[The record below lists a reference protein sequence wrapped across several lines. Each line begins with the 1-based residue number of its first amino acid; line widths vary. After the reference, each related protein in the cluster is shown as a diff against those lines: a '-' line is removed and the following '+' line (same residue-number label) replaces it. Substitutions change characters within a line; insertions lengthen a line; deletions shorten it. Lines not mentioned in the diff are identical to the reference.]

1 MNLDSKVDTSIFYS
15 EIATNL
21 EDANCMTRSKYLL
34 CMIFFGGCFFSASD
48 LSAQTSNSEIKSKS
62 FYYLPEVQLIA
73 SQLDGDNAAGY
84 NKFGY
89 LGQINFGW
97 KQSDKQAFE
106 FAIGFAERGSR
117 RGYNPDIP
125 NLNPFHIRYRSLE
138 TALNYQFPL
147 NAIKE
152 SWDIPLDLHAGLRF
166 GRILQIEDTEQYA
179 LYLEQVYRKM
189 TVSLEFGARYPL
201 NENWVL
207 SARANYSAISM
218 LNEGASNN
226 PLYPTGVYNNAIGF
240 GLIYQMND

>member
-1 MNLDSKVDTSIFYS
+1 MIGKLIGFIFIAIVVLFLFTNTSTSFEANLNHIDGR
-15 EIATNL
+15 NL
-21 EDANCMTRSKYLL
+21 RDRH
-34 CMIFFGGCFFSASD
+34 FGKR
-48 LSAQTSNSEIKSKS
+48 LTE
-62 FYYLPEVQLIA
+62 EVLGGSPQ
-73 SQLDGDNAAGY
+73 NAV
-84 NKFGY
+84 
-89 LGQINFGW
+89 
-97 KQSDKQAFE
+97 KQAFE

-147 NAIKE
+147 NTIKE

-201 NENWVL
+201 NENWLL